1 MKNFSRFLKRCSDAG
16 SYKCMY
22 LSLAAACLAVS
33 LTLYISSARKQE
45 EAVASSVAPQVL
57 RFHVLANS
65 DSNEDQ
71 KLKFGVRD
79 LLLEEIRRGFSSD
92 EEGEEQTSQK
102 ARLQSYILLHRDELE
117 TLAESFLE
125 KQGKPDQVQ
134 IRLESAYFP
143 TRFYGD
149 IVFPC
154 GIYDAVRVIIGEGNG
169 HNWWCVLYPSLCFTE
184 EACAVVPSES
194 RKELACLLD
203 ESVFEEISADRRL
216 VFGESAGIAQNEKK
230 GGKESPS
237 SRQTP
242 SGEDSRPDTSEKP
255 VVHISL
261 RILEFFR

>member
-1 MKNFSRFLKRCSDAG
+1 MKSFSRFLKRCSDAG

-117 TLAESFLE
+117 TLAEDRKS
-125 KQGKPDQVQ
+125 
-134 IRLESAYFP
+134 
-143 TRFYGD
+143 
-149 IVFPC
+149 
-154 GIYDAVRVIIGEGNG
+154 
-169 HNWWCVLYPSLCFTE
+169 
-184 EACAVVPSES
+184 VV
-194 RKELACLLD
+194 
-203 ESVFEEISADRRL
+203 
-216 VFGESAGIAQNEKK
+216 
-230 GGKESPS
+230 
-237 SRQTP
+237 
-242 SGEDSRPDTSEKP
+242 
-255 VVHISL
+255 
-261 RILEFFR
+261 

>member
-92 EEGEEQTSQK
+92 EEGE
-102 ARLQSYILLHRDELE
+102 
-117 TLAESFLE
+117 
-125 KQGKPDQVQ
+125 
-134 IRLESAYFP
+134 
-143 TRFYGD
+143 
-149 IVFPC
+149 
-154 GIYDAVRVIIGEGNG
+154 
-169 HNWWCVLYPSLCFTE
+169 
-184 EACAVVPSES
+184 
-194 RKELACLLD
+194 
-203 ESVFEEISADRRL
+203 
-216 VFGESAGIAQNEKK
+216 
-230 GGKESPS
+230 
-237 SRQTP
+237 
-242 SGEDSRPDTSEKP
+242 
-255 VVHISL
+255 
-261 RILEFFR
+261 

>member
-1 MKNFSRFLKRCSDAG
+1 MKDFFRFLKRCSDAG
-16 SYKCMY
+16 SNKCMY

-33 LTLYISSARKQE
+33 LTLYISDARKQE
-45 EAVASSVAPQVL
+45 EAIASSVAPQVL

-65 DSNEDQ
+65 DSSKDQ

-79 LLLEEIRRGFSSD
+79 LLLGEIRRGFSSS
-92 EEGEEQTSQK
+92 EGGEGQASKK

-125 KQGKPDQVQ
+125 DQGKPDQVQ

-154 GIYDAVRVIIGEGNG
+154 GIYDAVRVVIGEGSG
-169 HNWWCVLYPSLCFTE
+169 HNWWCMLYPSLCFTR
-184 EACAVVPSES
+184 EACAVVPPES
-194 RKELACLLD
+194 RQELECLLD
-203 ESVFEEISADRRL
+203 ESIFEEISADSRL

-230 GGKESPS
+230 DGKESLSPCQLPS
-237 SRQTP
+237 AD
-242 SGEDSRPDTSEKP
+242 DSQPDGSEKP
-255 VVHISL
+255 VVRISL
-261 RILEFFR
+261 RILQFFR